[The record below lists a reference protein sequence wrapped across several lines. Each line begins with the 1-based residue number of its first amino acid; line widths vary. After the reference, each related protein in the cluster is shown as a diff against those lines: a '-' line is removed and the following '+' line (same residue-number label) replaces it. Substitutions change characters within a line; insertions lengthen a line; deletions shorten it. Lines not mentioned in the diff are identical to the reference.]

1 MFDLDK
7 WQEVLAT
14 LRKNKLRTALTGLSV
29 AWGIFMLVIL
39 LGSGNGLYN
48 GVESQ
53 FKDDAINSMFIR
65 TDITTIPFK
74 GLKVGR
80 DIRLTNDDFELLKR
94 EYPSIDKISS
104 RNFIWRPQVNYKSEH
119 GTYSIKGIMPD
130 YQTLEN
136 VSVAS
141 GRFVNAT
148 DQEEQRKI
156 AVIGRKVAEQMFKE
170 EDPLGKSLR
179 ISGVSFK
186 VVGIFKDIYSEREEE
201 QIYIPHATSQ
211 KVYNNY
217 PYVNNM
223 VFSYGDLSHEESQEL
238 QSKIRT
244 RMATKLQVDE
254 NDERALNVW
263 NMMDNFL
270 VYANVLGGI
279 NLFIWIIGI
288 MTIIAGVVGVS
299 NIMFVVVK
307 ERTKEI
313 GVRKAIGATPRSIV
327 TLILFEAIVITSIA
341 GYLGLLAGIGLLEL
355 IGSNIDAENFK
366 NPSVDLRIALI
377 TVGLLTISGALAGL
391 FPAMRAAYI
400 QPIEAL
406 KDE

>member
-1 MFDLDK
+1 
-7 WQEVLAT
+7 
-14 LRKNKLRTALTGLSV
+14 
-29 AWGIFMLVIL
+29 
-39 LGSGNGLYN
+39 
-48 GVESQ
+48 
-53 FKDDAINSMFIR
+53 
-65 TDITTIPFK
+65 
-74 GLKVGR
+74 
-80 DIRLTNDDFELLKR
+80 
-94 EYPSIDKISS
+94 
-104 RNFIWRPQVNYKSEH
+104 
-119 GTYSIKGIMPD
+119 MPD